1 MVGYIA
7 SYAAGFGTVPF
18 VLIPELFHHETR
30 AAVSTFSN
38 MWYSVGEFIVLKLFP
53 TLTNIID
60 LSGSLA
66 LFSLFGTA
74 GAVFLSFYMFETK
87 GLDYEDIQRKLG
99 RVVPSEESTIEA
111 VDNFLSPEQNKTNNS
126 L

>member
-1 MVGYIA
+1 
-7 SYAAGFGTVPF
+7 
-18 VLIPELFHHETR
+18 
-30 AAVSTFSN
+30 

-111 VDNFLSPEQNKTNNS
+111 VDNFLSPEQNKTNNK